1 MRGRILALSAFAA
14 FIATACSGGSTAP
27 TRMAS
32 LRVAISPNPLASAP
46 IGDPIFFDAVWSE
59 VAGVGVTIKSDSARL
74 IDANGNV
81 LPGAIR
87 TCLSGPP
94 CALPP
99 IHIPAYNSS
108 GIRGRGIKV
117 LTATPIRLEYT
128 VEGED
133 DTGHAVSVSLQV
145 PVQ

>member
-1 MRGRILALSAFAA
+1 MGGRILALSALAA
-14 FIATACSGGSTAP
+14 FIATACGGGSTAP
-27 TRMAS
+27 TRAAS
-32 LRVAISPNPLASAP
+32 LRVSISPNPLAAAP
-46 IGDPIFFDAVWSE
+46 IGEAIFFDVVWSE
-59 VAGVGVTIKSDSARL
+59 VAGVGVTIRSDSARL
-74 IDANGNV
+74 VDANGNV

-94 CALPP
+94 CALSP

-108 GIRGRGIKV
+108 GFRGRGIKV
-117 LTATPIRLEYT
+117 LSATPIRLEYT

-133 DTGHAVSVSLQV
+133 DTGHVVSASLQV